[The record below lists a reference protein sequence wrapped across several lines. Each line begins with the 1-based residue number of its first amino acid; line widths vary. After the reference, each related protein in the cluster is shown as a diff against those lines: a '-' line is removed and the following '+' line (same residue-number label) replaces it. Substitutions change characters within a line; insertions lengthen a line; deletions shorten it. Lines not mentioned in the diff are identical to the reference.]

1 MAQPEKPNYKQGGW
15 TLDWETIILEK
26 IKMNDF
32 TTADDLLAKHQN
44 DLQHLPVFYYLNG
57 YLHIKKENLTN
68 AWLWLWR
75 GLEFYSDDPVLTYLM
90 QNVYKRF
97 NRPDQAA
104 VYMNKSEPHN
114 HGTDPMVS
122 RFPLEISPIHF
133 PSDTADHQQSPR
145 ILQGSIEIANQMH
158 TSSTGLGQYGVI
170 SHTLNYYPYYL
181 KYRSDYEWSLIGQ
194 RNTPEINALL
204 RKLSYQ
210 LQSFYD
216 IFHFH
221 WGTSLTLDGT
231 DIPILKEG
239 GKKLVMQHWGTDV
252 RLYSE
257 AVKRNPYVRVKNRNE
272 DQIKRNLQRLSEQI
286 SHCIVSDFELYD
298 WVKDYYDQVSVI
310 PAMVDLSR
318 YIPLKQKHENGKPL
332 IVHAPTSPAIKGT
345 AYILKAVEALQE
357 RYDFDF
363 VAVQGKSHEE
373 AMDIFKKADL
383 IIDQLHIGSYGLFA
397 VETMA
402 MAKPV
407 ICWISDDMKERYP
420 NDLPIIVANPDT
432 IKDRIEHALKNL
444 DMLPE
449 KGLQGRRYVEQHHD
463 MIKNSRLLLALYESL

>member
-1 MAQPEKPNYKQGGW
+1 M
-15 TLDWETIILEK
+15 DWETIILEQ
-26 IKMNDF
+26 IKMNDL
-32 TTADDLLAKHQN
+32 TAAHDLLAKHQT
-44 DLQHLPVFYYLNG
+44 DLHHLPEFYYLNG
-57 YLHIKKENLTN
+57 YLHIKKENPTN

-75 GLEFYSDDPVLTYLM
+75 GLELYPDDPVLTYLM

-97 NRPDQAA
+97 NRPGQAA
-104 VYMNKSEPHN
+104 VYMNKSETHN
-114 HGTDPMVS
+114 HGIDS
-122 RFPLEISPIHF
+122 IKSKFPLEISLTPFTSGH
-133 PSDTADHQQSPR
+133 ADHNQTLR

-158 TSSTGLGQYGVI
+158 TSSIGLGQHGVI

-194 RNTPEINALL
+194 RNSPEINGLL
-204 RKLSYQ
+204 RKLSLQ
-210 LQSFYD
+210 LQSFYEV
-216 IFHFH
+216 FHFH
-221 WGTSLTLDGT
+221 WGTSLTLDGS

-239 GKKLVMQHWGTDV
+239 GKKLIMQHWGTDV

-318 YIPLKQKHENGKPL
+318 YSPSEEKNDNGKPL
-332 IVHAPTSPAIKGT
+332 IVHAPTAPAIKGT
-345 AYILKAVEALQE
+345 AYILKAVEALKDH
-357 RYDFDF
+357 YDFDF

-383 IIDQLHIGSYGLFA
+383 IIDQLHIGTYGLFA

-402 MAKPV
+402 MAKP
-407 ICWISDDMKERYP
+407 SFAGSAM
-420 NDLPIIVANPDT
+420 T
-432 IKDRIEHALKNL
+432 
-444 DMLPE
+444 
-449 KGLQGRRYVEQHHD
+449 
-463 MIKNSRLLLALYESL
+463 